1 MKTTL
6 RILLL
11 AAFFQGAVPPECSG
25 IDDLETAVRL
35 ALDHNP
41 SLQAARSGAESARQA
56 VREVAALPDP
66 RLSMI
71 QAIEPV
77 ETRVGPQWQA
87 MSLSQSFPWFGTL
100 GARGEVQDA
109 RADAHSADVSD
120 MALSLRL
127 DVATA
132 WWELAYTDTAIH
144 TAEAAIAVLERLEP
158 AVEARYESGR
168 GALADLLAVRD
179 DLARRRV
186 ESDRLDDRREVRL
199 AVLNAL
205 LDRHDGAPAT
215 PVLPDAVPADRTIG
229 ANKSHPRLEV
239 WRHHAESARA
249 AARAATL
256 SGRPDLTVGLTW
268 LRHGPARMDG
278 VMDDGRDALTA
289 TLAMT
294 LPFRRGPVH
303 AAERR
308 AALDLEAA
316 EAAGR
321 AAANDLRTLLSEA
334 AFRTDDA
341 RRSLHLHDGMLLPSA
356 RQALA
361 SVRASFEA
369 GEADP
374 TSLARAELALLDL
387 RLARSRAL
395 ADLLI
400 AVAMTERATAAP
412 FAGGTP

>member
-1 MKTTL
+1 MKTPL

-11 AAFFQGAVPPECSG
+11 TAFFHGAVPTMCAG

-35 ALDHNP
+35 ALDRNP
-41 SLQAARSGAESARQA
+41 TLQAARSGAESARQA
-56 VREVAALPDP
+56 VREVEALPDP
-66 RLSMI
+66 RLSLS
-71 QAIEPV
+71 QALEPV

-87 MSLSQSFPWFGTL
+87 VSLSQSFPWFGTL
-100 GARGEVQDA
+100 GAQGEIQDA
-109 RADAHSADVSD
+109 RADARSADVSD

-132 WWELAYTDTAIH
+132 WWELAYTDAAIH
-144 TAEAAIAVLERLEP
+144 AAEAAIAVLERLEP
-158 AVEARYESGR
+158 AVEARYGAGR

-186 ESDRLDDRREVRL
+186 ERDRLDNRRAVRL

-215 PVLPDAVPADRTIG
+215 PVLPDAVPADRTIDHG
-229 ANKSHPRLEV
+229 GNHPRLEI
-239 WRHHAESARA
+239 WRHRADAARA
-249 AARAATL
+249 GAHAATL
-256 SGRPDLTVGLTW
+256 SGRPDLTIGLTW
-268 LRHGPARMDG
+268 LRHGSARMDG

-308 AALDLEAA
+308 AALDLEVA

-321 AAANDLRTLLSEA
+321 AAANDLRTLRAEA
-334 AFRTDDA
+334 AYRTDDA
-341 RRSLHLHDGMLLPSA
+341 RRGLDLHDGTLLPSA

-361 SVRASFEA
+361 SVRASHEA
-369 GEADP
+369 GEAGP
-374 TSLARAELALLDL
+374 AALARAELTLLDL

-400 AVAMTERATAAP
+400 AVALTDRATAAP